1 VRRAWQ
7 LLSET
12 FNEWSEDRAP
22 RLGAALAYYT
32 LFSLAPVLV
41 IAIGLAGLVF
51 DRRTVERQVLDQVTA
66 LVGAQGA
73 EAVQAMLASAT
84 ADPAGGLVAVALGVV
99 ALVLGATGAFAELQD
114 ALNTIWNV
122 KARPGGGVGG
132 MVRAR
137 ALSFA
142 MVLVIAFL
150 LLVALVVSAALA
162 ALGPLLGAVVPP
174 GVLHAVNTV
183 VSLAVITGLFATI
196 FKVLP
201 DVEVPWRDVWPGAV
215 LTALLFV
222 VGKEAIGLY
231 LGKAGV
237 ASGYGAAGSL
247 VVVLVWVYYA
257 AQILFFGAEFTQVYA
272 RRRRPV
278 VPAAGAEVRRSPPPS
293 RVDASRRP
301 GWTLA
306 ALAAMAGFLL
316 GRTPLRRLVART
328 PEAAATAARIAGAV
342 AAVERARRRR
352 RPRRAA

>member
-1 VRRAWQ
+1 MRRAWQ

-22 RLGAALAYYT
+22 RLGAALAYYA

-51 DRRTVERQVLDQVTA
+51 DRRTVERHVLDQVTG

-73 EAVQAMLASAT
+73 EAVRAMLESAI
-84 ADPAGGLVAVALGVV
+84 ADPAGGLVAVAVGLV

-122 KARPGGGVGG
+122 KARPAGGLLG

-183 VSLAVITGLFATI
+183 VSLAVITGLFAMI

-201 DVEVPWRDVWPGAV
+201 DAEVAWRDVWLGAA

-257 AQILFFGAEFTQVYA
+257 AQILFFGAELTQVYA

-278 VPAAGAEVRRSPPPS
+278 VPAAGAEVRQSPLPAE
-293 RVDASRRP
+293 VDAASRRP

-328 PEAAATAARIAGAV
+328 PEA
-342 AAVERARRRR
+342 
-352 RPRRAA
+352 